1 MRNSRGSTA
10 HGVRPVRRRTLMA
23 KKRIL
28 LIGAAV
34 INLFA
39 FALPAR
45 AAATTTTFTLATGS
59 LSISAPASSDLG
71 TGSTGAGTLSAQ
83 LGSVT
88 VTDTRG
94 ALLGT
99 WTASV
104 SSTDFTTGGATAN
117 ETIAKGQV
125 TYWSGVA
132 TATSGT
138 AVFTPGQAAAL
149 NAQALS
155 TSRTAYSAAT
165 IVGNNSAS
173 WNPTLTVNVPAAA
186 VAGTYSGTVTHSVA

>member
-1 MRNSRGSTA
+1 
-10 HGVRPVRRRTLMA
+10 MA
-23 KKRIL
+23 KKRTAL
-28 LIGAAV
+28 VGAV
-34 INLFA
+34 LSVLA

-45 AAATTTTFTLATGS
+45 AADTTTTFSLAAGS
-59 LSISAPASSDLG
+59 LSISAPASRDLG
-71 TGSTGAGTLSAQ
+71 SGSTGGGTVSAQ
-83 LGSVT
+83 LGTVT
-88 VTDTRG
+88 VTDNRG
-94 ALLGT
+94 ALVGT

-125 TYWSGVA
+125 TYWSG
-132 TATSGT
+132 TATESSGV
-138 AVFTPGQAAAL
+138 AVFAPGQAIAA

-155 TSRTAYSAAT
+155 VSRTAFSAAA

>member
-1 MRNSRGSTA
+1 
-10 HGVRPVRRRTLMA
+10 MA

-28 LIGAAV
+28 LVGVAV
-34 INLFA
+34 FNVCA

-45 AAATTTTFTLATGS
+45 AAGTTTTFTLATGV

-88 VTDTRG
+88 VTDNRG

-104 SSTDFTTGGATAN
+104 SSTDFTTGGATAS

-132 TATSGT
+132 SATSGT
-138 AVFTPGQAAAL
+138 AVFTPGQATSVD
-149 NAQALS
+149 AQALS
-155 TSRTAYSAAT
+155 VSRTGYAAT
-165 IVGNNSAS
+165 AVIGNNSAS
-173 WNPTLTVNVPAAA
+173 WNPTLTVNVPAPA
-186 VAGTYSGTVTHSVA
+186 VAGAYSGTITHSVA

>member
-1 MRNSRGSTA
+1 
-10 HGVRPVRRRTLMA
+10 MA
-23 KKRIL
+23 KKRIV
-28 LIGAAV
+28 LIGAMLSMLA
-34 INLFA
+34 L
-39 FALPAR
+39 ALPAR
-45 AAATTTTFTLATGS
+45 AADTTTTFTLAAGS
-59 LSISAPASSDLG
+59 LSISAPVSKDLG

-83 LGSVT
+83 LGAVT

-117 ETIAKGQV
+117 ETVAKGQV
-125 TYWSGVA
+125 TYWSGTA
-132 TATSGT
+132 TASSGT
-138 AVFTPGQAAAL
+138 AVFTPGQATSG

-155 TSRTAYSAAT
+155 ASRTAYSAAA
-165 IVGNNSAS
+165 IVGNNSAT

-186 VAGTYSGTVTHSVA
+186 VAGTYSGTITHSVA

>member
-1 MRNSRGSTA
+1 
-10 HGVRPVRRRTLMA
+10 MA
-23 KKRIL
+23 KKQIVLVGAVFGL
-28 LIGAAV
+28 L
-34 INLFA
+34 A

-45 AAATTTTFTLATGS
+45 AADTTTTFSLAAGA

-71 TGSTGAGTLSAQ
+71 SGSTGGGTLSAQ
-83 LGSVT
+83 LGTVT
-88 VTDTRG
+88 VTDSRG

-117 ETIAKGQV
+117 ETVAKGQV
-125 TYWSGVA
+125 TYWSGAA
-132 TATSGT
+132 TASSGT
-138 AVFTPGQAAAL
+138 AVFTPGQAAAA

-155 TSRTAYSAAT
+155 VARTAFSATA

-173 WNPTLTVNVPAAA
+173 WNPTVTVNVPAAA
-186 VAGTYSGTVTHSVA
+186 VAGTYTGTITHSVA

>member
-1 MRNSRGSTA
+1 
-10 HGVRPVRRRTLMA
+10 MA

-28 LIGAAV
+28 LIGAALLNV
-34 INLFA
+34 FA

-45 AAATTTTFTLATGS
+45 AAATTTTFTLATGT

-83 LGSVT
+83 LGGVT
-88 VTDTRG
+88 VTDNRG

-125 TYWSGVA
+125 TYWSGLA

-138 AVFTPGQAAAL
+138 AVFTPGQATAL

-155 TSRTAYSAAT
+155 ASRTAYGAAS
-165 IVGNNSAS
+165 IVGNNSAT

-186 VAGTYSGTVTHSVA
+186 VAGTYTGTVTHSVA